1 MKSNPKLGAAD
12 EPYMDITVQ
21 TKGKKT
27 QVRIRLE
34 EKLSQA
40 IEKKIVEVAKPG
52 K

>member
-1 MKSNPKLGAAD
+1 MLGAHD

-21 TKGKKT
+21 TKDKKT
-27 QVRIRLE
+27 RVRIGLS

-52 K
+52 T